1 MDPRYPKVGFAANT
15 ATLILLISILFSAF
29 LPFVTEKGWGL
40 AETVLAV
47 TTVVTIGISWWA
59 KRENVTPVVHSHGDS
74 ESQYQALEDL
84 PTMVS
89 LEDNEDLVNPNTAA
103 VIASILGESSYQ
115 EDASVKGAIETLST
129 GDIGKSS
136 AEAVAMNKSIID
148 SDVRESIDLT
158 HGSEPAISDTSIPEI
173 PDIPDEQSS
182 YAKFDMRGFQTH
194 GIPSIPLP
202 NIDDDKQ
209 QNVEIDLPEMLDLDD
224 LFEDDKEE
232 SNLPPL
238 DLPEL
243 PDFE

>member
-15 ATLILLISILFSAF
+15 ATLILLISILLSAF

-40 AETVLAV
+40 VETVLAV
-47 TTVVTIGISWWA
+47 TSVVTIGISWWA
-59 KRENVTPVVHSHGDS
+59 KKENVTPVVHSQGDS

-89 LEDNEDLVNPNTAA
+89 LEDNEDFVNPNTAA
-103 VIASILGESSYQ
+103 VIASIIGESSYQ
-115 EDASVKGAIETLST
+115 EDSSVKGAIETLST

-148 SDVRESIDLT
+148 SDVKESIDLG
-158 HGSEPAISDTSIPEI
+158 HDSETEIMDTSIPKI
-173 PDIPDEQSS
+173 PDIPDEQSG

-202 NIDDDKQ
+202 NIEDDKQ
-209 QNVEIDLPEMLDLDD
+209 QTVEIEPPEMLDLDD
-224 LFEDDKEE
+224 LFEDEDE
-232 SNLPPL
+232 STLPPL